1 MFQRVSL
8 FSRIHKTPLLITK
21 TLMVGSAHTTTTTSS
36 KFLIMKLLIDRIPSP
51 MGTMLLVSD
60 GLSLC
65 SLDFADYEARMMGL
79 LQKRYEAVEL
89 VESIDPQGFSSKIQA
104 YLAGDF
110 TALNDIPVNAGGTDF
125 QQLVWGGLRKIPVG
139 NTLTYGELAT
149 QLGKPT
155 ASRAVG
161 MANSLNPVA
170 IVVPCH
176 RVIGTKAKLTG
187 YAGGLDRKQWLLAHE
202 GVHHKNIQGNLLYN

>member
-1 MFQRVSL
+1 VASL
-8 FSRIHKTPLLITK
+8 RRDAPMVIRITK
-21 TLMVGSAHTTTTTSS
+21 VFSNYRTQL
-36 KFLIMKLLIDRIPSP
+36 LIMKFLLDRITSP

-60 GLSLC
+60 GESLC

-79 LQKRYEAVEL
+79 LQKRYESVEL
-89 VESIDPQGFSSKIQA
+89 VESIDPQGFSSKIQT

-110 TALNDIPVNAGGTDF
+110 SAVNNIPVNAGGTDF
-125 QQLVWGGLRKIPVG
+125 QQLVWAGLRKIPVG
-139 NTLTYGELAT
+139 ATLTYGELAT

-155 ASRAVG
+155 ASRAIG

-176 RVIGTKAKLTG
+176 RVIGAKAKLTG
-187 YAGGLDRKQWLLAHE
+187 YAGGLDRKQWLLTHE
-202 GVHHKNIQGNLLYN
+202 GAYHKNIQGNLLYN